1 MLKADKFKMNNTIIL
16 LLTLFFIVSCGGLKD
31 AGKVLRNEKI
41 QTTDEFLVEKKNPLV
56 LPPNFD
62 EIPKPNT
69 EQKIKNSEEESIK
82 KILKI
87 PNTENDKGNKS
98 SSVEESILEKIR
110 K

>member
-1 MLKADKFKMNNTIIL
+1 MKKILTALFLPIIL
-16 LLTLFFIVSCGGLKD
+16 LSCTSLEE

-62 EIPKPNT
+62 EIPEPNT
-69 EQKIKNSEEESIK
+69 KQKIKNSEEESIK
-82 KILKI
+82 KILKV